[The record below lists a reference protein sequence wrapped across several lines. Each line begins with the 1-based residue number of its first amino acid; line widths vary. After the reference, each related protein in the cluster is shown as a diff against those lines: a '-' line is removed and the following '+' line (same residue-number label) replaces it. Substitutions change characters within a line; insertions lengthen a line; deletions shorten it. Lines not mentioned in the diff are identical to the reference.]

1 MRAIDYSFQPIT
13 AGAIRRTEAE
23 MNVKELPRL
32 VRSWVDFIV
41 GWALWLAVT
50 LLIILFAAAI
60 IRMLG
65 YSIPFVPKID
75 VQPLVWAAGFVYLIG
90 KR

>member
-1 MRAIDYSFQPIT
+1 
-13 AGAIRRTEAE
+13 
-23 MNVKELPRL
+23 MNVKELPPL
-32 VRSWVDFIV
+32 VRSWVDHIA
-41 GWALWLAVT
+41 GWILWLAVT
-50 LLIILFAAAI
+50 LLIILFAAYV

-65 YSIPFVPKID
+65 YSIPVIPRID